1 MSGRA
6 WDSGAAAVAKA
17 SAPALLGWLRARE
30 SEMVSLLLGL
40 ARAESPSDDPAAQ
53 TDVHARIAAELVQLG
68 HRVHAPETP
77 TGGRHLISVPVQRP
91 RGARAQLLVGHL
103 DTVWP
108 VGTLDRMPATVGDGV
123 VRGPGVYDM
132 KAGIVQGLFA
142 LRALRQ
148 FGLEP
153 PAVPVVLV
161 VCDEEVGSRD
171 GARHVLR
178 LARRAVR
185 AFVLEPSFGPAGA
198 LKTRRKS
205 VGRFQLVVHG
215 RAAHAGIEPERG
227 ISAIQELSRQIQALF
242 ELNDPERGVT
252 VNVGTIDGGLRANV
266 VAPEARATVEARVPT
281 DADGARIEAAILGL
295 QPELPGVRLEVAGG
309 FGRPALEATPRNA
322 RLWERAAAHAAAL
335 GLDLDQAA
343 VGGAS
348 DGNTTSAYTA
358 TLDGLGAVGDGAH
371 AAHEQV
377 VAAAMAER
385 AALLTLLLMDPVEE
399 P

>member
-1 MSGRA
+1 
-6 WDSGAAAVAKA
+6 
-17 SAPALLGWLRARE
+17 
-30 SEMVSLLLGL
+30 MVSLLIGL
-40 ARAESPSDDPAAQ
+40 ARAESPSDDPTAQ
-53 TDVHARIAAELVQLG
+53 ADVHARIAAELMALG
-68 HRVHAPETP
+68 HRVHAPMTP
-77 TGGRHLISVPVQRP
+77 AGGRHLVSFPMRRP
-91 RGARAQLLVGHL
+91 RGAPAQLLVGHL

-108 VGTLDRMPATVGDGV
+108 VGTLDRMPAVVDDGV

-132 KAGIVQGLFA
+132 KAGIVQGVFA
-142 LRALRQ
+142 LRALRE
-148 FGLEP
+148 FGLDP

-178 LARRAVR
+178 LARRATR

-227 ISAIQELSRQIQALF
+227 ISAIQELSRQVQTLF

-295 QPELPGVRLEVAGG
+295 QPELPGVRLEVTGG